1 MHYII
6 RSQPDRLI
14 LHGSGFVVL
23 MHIFVVELTL
33 IVPIHFHAVR
43 HQRIE
48 PYDFSPPVPQDLAEK
63 IAEQEQMRHHRFS
76 EDERSH
82 FRIRLIMKQEIQRMI
97 PRLLFTSVAG
107 ISVQMQWKRC
117 NCF

>member
-14 LHGSGFVVL
+14 FHRSGFVILVHVL
-23 MHIFVVELTL
+23 VEKPSLVVT
-33 IVPIHFHAVR
+33 VHFHPVR

-48 PYDFSPPVPQDLAEK
+48 PYDFSPPVSQDLAEK

-97 PRLLFTSVAG
+97 QRLLFTSVAG